1 MSREP
6 EDSMIEDEQPRPR
19 RGLDDEGD
27 RAESPRGTGATAP
40 RRESGALRLL
50 RTVGA
55 GARIGAGAAVGLW
68 CCDVVLLAPALHAAG
83 WRRWLIAMGAALLV
97 SLTTAVLVGALLAPV
112 FGPAIPLIARAV
124 RTLRARLARGDQEAQ
139 HALAAGWLAAIGL
152 ASLWAVAGY
161 ELALSAQLAFAR
173 PDSIAA
179 ALVASGIV
187 VAAAVAL
194 ATPAAVGLARA
205 LVEAASQVRGLRAV
219 IASPWGVPC
228 VMLGCVLAGGWW
240 ILRGPHGAELAAYS
254 WRGVASCPGALV
266 GGACA
271 VAMAR
276 VRPPWKQRLARAGA
290 VALAL
295 GLVGA
300 VVAAAQLRPES
311 TTARRLAFD
320 AALSGRIGYA
330 AWTQALD
337 FDGDGQISVLGGGDC
352 APFDP
357 RRHRGA
363 VEIPGNGVDEDCDG
377 ADLPAQI
384 IRPRPRMQV
393 GQEAL
398 PQHPDVVL
406 VTIDA
411 LAARRLTALGDTK
424 EIMPHLDALAA
435 RGMVFTHCFSQ
446 GPSTRLSFPSIFTSR
461 WDSQLTHVY
470 STRMPYSTGSSD
482 RELQEMLDDAGYAT
496 EAVVPASYF
505 GRGRWA
511 SLTRGF
517 QQVDDSAVSAGKNN
531 APRVTDAALRV
542 FLPAKD
548 RPQYMWVH
556 YYDAHGPYVA
566 IPGVAYANHTEEP
579 LYEGE
584 LTYIDREI
592 GRLIDAIHARS
603 QPTYIIVTADH
614 GTVFSTDPTR
624 KGHYG
629 YDLYTE
635 TIHVPLIV
643 EGPGIPF
650 GHADGVVSTMDIAP
664 TITDLVRLYSLHLTG
679 SAFEGTSLLPEIL
692 TGTRDSN
699 RVVFS
704 EFYLPERGFQ
714 GKDPLQMISAHN
726 ARYNMVLNRATGTF
740 ELYDWTTD
748 YREQHELYEDE
759 ARLPEVVHLR
769 SQLREFLHQFAP
781 QTSALALP
789 PPGKEP

>member
-6 EDSMIEDEQPRPR
+6 DDSVIGDETPRAPR
-19 RGLDDEGD
+19 RGDDEEGRADSPGD
-27 RAESPRGTGATAP
+27 AGATAA
-40 RRESGALRLL
+40 RRASGVIRLL
-50 RTVGA
+50 RTMGD
-55 GARIGAGAAVGLW
+55 GARIGAGAAVGVW
-68 CCDVVLLAPALHAAG
+68 CCDVVLLAPVLHAAG
-83 WRRWLIAMGAALLV
+83 WRRWLIGMGAAFLV

-112 FGPAIPLIARAV
+112 FGPAMPLIAQAA
-124 RTLRARLARGDQEAQ
+124 RTLRARLARGDREAQ
-139 HALAAGWLAAIGL
+139 HALATGWLAAIGL
-152 ASLWAVAGY
+152 ASLWAGAGY

-179 ALVASGIV
+179 ALVASGIL

-194 ATPAAVGLARA
+194 ASPAAVGLARA
-205 LVEAASQVRGLRAV
+205 LVEGASHVRGLRWL
-219 IASPWGVPC
+219 IARPWGVPC
-228 VMLGCVLAGGWW
+228 VMLGWVMAGGWW
-240 ILRGPHGAELAAYS
+240 LFRAHGAELAAYP
-254 WRGVASCPGALV
+254 WHGIASCPGALV

-276 VRPPWKQRLARAGA
+276 MRPPRKRRLARAGA

-300 VVAAAQLRPES
+300 IVAGAQLRPES

-377 ADLPAQI
+377 TDLPAQL

-398 PQHPDVVL
+398 PLHPDIVL

-411 LAARRLTALGDTK
+411 LAAHRLMALGSAK
-424 EIMPHLDALAA
+424 ELMPHLDALAA

-470 STRMPYSTGSSD
+470 STRMPYSTGPSD

-517 QQVDDSAVSAGKNN
+517 QQVDDSAVAAGKNN

-542 FLPAKD
+542 FLSAKD
-548 RPQYMWVH
+548 RPQYLWVH

-566 IPGVAYANHTEEP
+566 IPGVAYANRTEEL

-584 LTYIDREI
+584 LTYIDHEI
-592 GRLIDAIHARS
+592 GRLIDAIEARS
-603 QPTYIIVTADH
+603 QPTYLIVTADH

-635 TIHVPLIV
+635 TLHVPLII
-643 EGPGIPF
+643 EGPGIPV
-650 GHADGVVSTMDIAP
+650 GRADGVVTTMDIAP
-664 TITDLVRLYSLHLTG
+664 TITDLLRLYTLHSSG
-679 SAFEGTSLLPEIL
+679 STFEGTSLLPEML
-692 TGTRDSN
+692 TGTQDPN

-704 EFYLPERGFQ
+704 QFYLPERGFQ
-714 GKDPLQMISAHN
+714 GKDPLQMISARN
-726 ARYNMVLNRATGTF
+726 ARYNLVLNRASGTF
-740 ELYDWTTD
+740 ELFDWTTD
-748 YREQHELYEDE
+748 YSEHHELYEDE
-759 ARLPEVVHLR
+759 ARSPEVVRLR
-769 SQLREFLHQFAP
+769 SQLRGFLHQFAP
-781 QTSALALP
+781 QASTLTLP
-789 PPGKEP
+789 PPNQEP